1 MCRTFDK
8 HKAGVHKA
16 VEFKI
21 SRENMWEQKDTCKF
35 AKKNKLS
42 EL

>member
-8 HKAGVHKA
+8 RKAEVHKA

-21 SRENMWEQKDTCKF
+21 SQGKHVGTERYF